1 MTPDARVL
9 QFPPSA
15 TARPQDYGQFS
26 RELSADELAGCF
38 CFSDDDQR
46 QIARHRREVN
56 RLGFAVQLG
65 TVRYLGR
72 FLENP
77 AHAPA
82 HVGAWT
88 AREIGIAPGTDLAG
102 YGEGEWRWSHQAEI
116 RRTYGYQ
123 PFSTPGVETEL
134 GEWLRARARVTA
146 ESSRALFARASE
158 FLMGRRILLPGWSTL
173 WRLVGSARESADER
187 GWSMLAATL
196 SAEQRE
202 RLERL
207 LHVTA
212 GRRVTE
218 LERLRAA
225 PVEPTIKGLIA
236 ALERLRELRVLAD
249 GLAGLEA
256 LPLAR
261 LRVLMV
267 AAERQRGGELAD
279 LRETRRLATLTA
291 FAITAAQRG
300 QDHALEH
307 FDRLHGD
314 LLLRAAAAGKRDR
327 LRDGEAIDEAGRTLA
342 RACSILLDDSTT
354 ESLRDAVFAAV
365 ERDRLAAAVNA
376 IGRLARSPDD
386 RARELVTRSYPGV
399 AATSRCCWTR
409 SRSRPP
415 TAARR
420 SLKRSPR

>member
-1 MTPDARVL
+1 
-9 QFPPSA
+9 
-15 TARPQDYGQFS
+15 
-26 RELSADELAGCF
+26 
-38 CFSDDDQR
+38 
-46 QIARHRREVN
+46 
-56 RLGFAVQLG
+56 
-65 TVRYLGR
+65 
-72 FLENP
+72 
-77 AHAPA
+77 
-82 HVGAWT
+82 
-88 AREIGIAPGTDLAG
+88 
-102 YGEGEWRWSHQAEI
+102 
-116 RRTYGYQ
+116 
-123 PFSTPGVETEL
+123 
-134 GEWLRARARVTA
+134 VTA

-173 WRLVGSARESADER
+173 WRLVGGARESADER

-300 QDHALEH
+300 QDDALEH

-314 LLLRAAAAGKRDR
+314 LLLRAAAASKRDR

-365 ERDRLAAAVNA
+365 KRDRLAAAVNA

-399 AATSRCCWTR
+399 RRYLPLLLDTIAFQATDAGETVLEALTALRLSEGRRKLTGEVLPTRFVPRPWRAWSSPSLARSIAPRTRCARSMSSATDCAAATST
-409 SRSRPP
+409 
-415 TAARR
+415 
-420 SLKRSPR
+420 